1 MATLQKELEDMARAF
16 QDAKEKKQGAFRD
29 ATVAVC
35 LAVRAA
41 ARAAARKGET
51 TVLVH
56 WTPTDKA
63 LLAGPSYTGVA
74 KDAEFQKGVANMLI
88 SDFGACDSTRVT
100 PRLKGVKLRVMFNA
114 DFITVHMYW
123 GVAAGTTKSVAPSVS
138 NVSFECPVC
147 LEDKPANI
155 LVPCGHHTCALC
167 VSRIQSGPGPTYTKC
182 CPVCKSSIALERAVY
197 ATASAPAPPAAPKR
211 KRLSDTVVSCES
223 SDDDDDDGDDDDDD
237 DGGDDDDDDD
247 DDESDD
253 DDASVGD
260 ESGDDDDDE

>member
-16 QDAKEKKQGAFRD
+16 QDAKEKKKGALRD
-29 ATVAVC
+29 ATVAAC

-41 ARAAARKGET
+41 ARAAAINGARY
-51 TVLVH
+51 VSVH

-74 KDAEFQKGVANMLI
+74 KDADFREGVRNMLI
-88 SDFGACDSTRVT
+88 SDFGARDSTQVN
-100 PRLKGVKLRVMFNA
+100 PRTKTKSVALRNA
-114 DFITVHMYW
+114 DFITVYMNW
-123 GVAAGTTKSVAPSVS
+123 GIAAGTTKSVAPPVS

-211 KRLSDTVVSCES
+211 KRLSDIEDSCES
-223 SDDDDDDGDDDDDD
+223 SDEESEGYEDDDPA
-237 DGGDDDDDDD
+237 
-247 DDESDD
+247 DEAEGSYSDFNF
-253 DDASVGD
+253 
-260 ESGDDDDDE
+260 